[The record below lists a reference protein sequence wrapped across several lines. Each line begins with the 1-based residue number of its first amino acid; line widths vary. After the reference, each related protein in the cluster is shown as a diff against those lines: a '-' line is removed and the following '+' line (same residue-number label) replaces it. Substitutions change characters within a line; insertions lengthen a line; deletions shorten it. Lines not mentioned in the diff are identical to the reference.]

1 MGSALQTKG
10 QIIAELANQP
20 VHTLGARVSERRQ
33 VKQND
38 ALANL
43 RPAVSLLPCPA
54 NKDSGLGL
62 VIDIFM
68 ANIDAD
74 CALLSVKDEAT
85 GRYFIRSRAG
95 NVKPG
100 WEKLCQSLPKR
111 IAPTLY
117 NASKDDTELDRLL
130 TDAGISSVLCIP
142 ILAEG
147 EAAGALCG
155 IRAVGKTA
163 FTASDLDFASIL
175 GKLSSPIIENT
186 KLSSQCDKQRL
197 QLDTLLH
204 EISSAHEAERKRVAN
219 EIHDSV
225 AQWLVGASYGIRAC
239 GALVSAARFSD
250 LEYELNKVDNVLNK
264 SIKELRRVMANLR
277 TSPLK
282 QLGFVGAL
290 RKMAE
295 TLGEEGI
302 TCHIDIDPGLP
313 KLDAHQENT
322 AYLII
327 QEALNNVRKHSQ
339 GTRVNLRVY
348 CHDNTISVEI
358 SDDGQGFDVHAEMNS
373 AAELEHIGLQSMKER
388 AEMLNGYLGIESKPG
403 RGTLLALT
411 FPVSRLVQI

>member
-1 MGSALQTKG
+1 MGQTKG

-20 VHTLGARVSERRQ
+20 VHTSGARVSERCQ

-43 RPAVSLLPCPA
+43 RQASNFLPRQA
-54 NKDSGLGL
+54 NENNDLGF

-85 GRYFIRSRAG
+85 GKYFIGSRTG
-95 NVKPG
+95 NAKPG
-100 WEKLCQSLPKR
+100 WEKLCQSLQTG

-117 NASKDDTELDRLL
+117 NASKDNPELDRLL

-142 ILAEG
+142 IAAEG
-147 EAAGALCG
+147 EATGALYG
-155 IRAVGKTA
+155 IRTA
-163 FTASDLDFASIL
+163 EKATFTASDLDFGSIL
-175 GKLSSPIIENT
+175 GKLSNPIIENT
-186 KLSSQCDKQRL
+186 KLSSQCNKQRL
-197 QLDTLLH
+197 QLDILLR
-204 EISSAHEAERKRVAN
+204 EVSSAHETERKRVAN

-250 LEYELNKVDNVLNK
+250 LECELNKVDSVLHK
-264 SIKELRRVMANLR
+264 SIKELRRVIANLCA
-277 TSPLK
+277 SPLK

-290 RKMAE
+290 QQMAE

-302 TCHIDIDPGLP
+302 TCHTDIDPGLP
-313 KLDAHQENT
+313 ELDAHQENT

-339 GTRVNLRVY
+339 ATRVNLRVC
-348 CHDNTISVEI
+348 CHDNTISVEVG
-358 SDDGQGFDVHAEMNS
+358 DDGKGFDVHAAINS
-373 AAELEHIGLQSMKER
+373 TAALEHIGLQSMKER
-388 AEMLNGYLGIESKPG
+388 AEMLNGYLSIESKP
-403 RGTLLALT
+403 RKGTLLAFT
-411 FPVSRLVQI
+411 FPVSHLVQI